1 MLKQEPGINEVKLLI
16 LQRRR
21 INITL
26 QEVNSLKAGRNCLLT
41 SDIQKLSVKVHRS
54 DLRSRMGFCDQTTN
68 HTWATSNIKH
78 FLTIAQPH
86 LLQHLQLKMSGST
99 CLQLKPF
106 ELPTF
111 GSKCCEVVGTC
122 STFGINHDNHT

>member
-1 MLKQEPGINEVKLLI
+1 MLKQEPSIDEVKLLV

-26 QEVNSLKAGRNCLLT
+26 QEMNRLKAGRHCLLT
-41 SDIQKLSVKVHRS
+41 SNIKQLSIKVHRS
-54 DLRSRMGFCDQTTN
+54 DLRSRMSFCDQTTN
-68 HTWATSNIKH
+68 HTWATGNIKH
-78 FLTIAQPH
+78 FLTIAQPY

-106 ELPTF
+106 ELSTF
-111 GSKCCEVVGTC
+111 RSKCCEVVRAC
-122 STFGINHDNHT
+122 STFGINHDNHR